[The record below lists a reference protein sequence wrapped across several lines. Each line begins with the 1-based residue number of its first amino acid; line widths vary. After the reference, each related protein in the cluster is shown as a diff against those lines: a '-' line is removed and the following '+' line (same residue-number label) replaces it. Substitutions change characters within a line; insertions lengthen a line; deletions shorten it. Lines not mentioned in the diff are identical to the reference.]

1 MGGVYLFAGLAA
13 GGVSL
18 AVYLFT
24 GGRLLRLGG
33 MLGAMLPLL
42 RGVTAPLQVYAP
54 EAAALLGVLMTL
66 AGWSLS
72 LRPGGFVPALSLEL
86 IVGLAC
92 WAGGMR
98 QSVWLFSPGIAALL
112 ALLLAALSG
121 AIAGKIPLSK
131 GTVKIMALVICA
143 GGALLAILG

>member
-1 MGGVYLFAGLAA
+1 MLTAFCALLWGMGGVYLFAGLAA

-66 AGWSLS
+66 VGWSLS
-72 LRPGGFVPALSLEL
+72 LRPGGFVPALSL
-86 IVGLAC
+86 
-92 WAGGMR
+92 
-98 QSVWLFSPGIAALL
+98 
-112 ALLLAALSG
+112 
-121 AIAGKIPLSK
+121 
-131 GTVKIMALVICA
+131 
-143 GGALLAILG
+143 